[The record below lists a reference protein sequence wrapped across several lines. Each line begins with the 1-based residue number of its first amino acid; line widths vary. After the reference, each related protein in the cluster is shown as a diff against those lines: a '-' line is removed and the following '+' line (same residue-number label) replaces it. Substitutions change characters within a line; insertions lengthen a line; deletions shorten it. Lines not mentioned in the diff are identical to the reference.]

1 MIKNRKG
8 NIDVIRIFAMCLV
21 LLCHSIEMSIF
32 DAQHSE
38 LIHNIGV
45 CLHTLSRLG
54 VPIFLILTGYLLLP
68 RTWDKKGISNFYKKN
83 LIGLIISFQILITI
97 NFILKPKIIGGG
109 YIRDYKEFFKEFFFL
124 SQDPDNILVQDWYM
138 FFIIPFYLFIPI
150 ISLGLK
156 KINIK
161 YVFVIIFFYLF
172 LLLLFS
178 SNNI

>member
-1 MIKNRKG
+1 MVIICDILIDMIKNDMIKNRKG

-68 RTWDKKGISNFYKKN
+68 RTWDKKGISNFYKKKFN
-83 LIGLIISFQILITI
+83 WL
-97 NFILKPKIIGGG
+97 
-109 YIRDYKEFFKEFFFL
+109 
-124 SQDPDNILVQDWYM
+124 
-138 FFIIPFYLFIPI
+138 
-150 ISLGLK
+150 
-156 KINIK
+156 
-161 YVFVIIFFYLF
+161 
-172 LLLLFS
+172 
-178 SNNI
+178 NNIFSNFNHH